1 MGATTLTTQ
10 KNYVFQKKIT
20 LCIYYQPNH
29 YVSTPTEGQLFVQKV
44 HNCIY
49 FLNTDVFQW
58 LLLCHFSLVLF
69 LVDNRIWNTHHWS
82 HRLQYSTKSV
92 CGVVAI
98 SPYSNKHL
106 CRHFNSDAIASF
118 PIWSASIAK
127 GAHSDVIRQLRRFAK
142 VCNRYGN

>member
-10 KNYVFQKKIT
+10 KNYVFQKKKT
-20 LCIYYQPNH
+20 LCMYYQTNH

-69 LVDNRIWNTHHWS
+69 LVDNRIWNTHH
-82 HRLQYSTKSV
+82 
-92 CGVVAI
+92 
-98 SPYSNKHL
+98 
-106 CRHFNSDAIASF
+106 
-118 PIWSASIAK
+118 
-127 GAHSDVIRQLRRFAK
+127 
-142 VCNRYGN
+142 